1 MEINADALKN
11 FQDSKFNFVDA
22 DGNDVDFDNLDESV
36 KYTLRDGETV
46 VEDDMHAKDVV
57 DTINNEYSKKE
68 FVMIC
73 YDYRGNLDC
82 FISIS
87 FYF

>member
-46 VEDDMHAKDVV
+46 IKDDMHAKDVV
-57 DTINNEYSKKE
+57 DTINNEYGKTMN
-68 FVMIC
+68 V
-73 YDYRGNLDC
+73 
-82 FISIS
+82 
-87 FYF
+87 

>member
-1 MEINADALKN
+1 MAKGSIIMEINADALKN

-36 KYTLRDGETV
+36 KYTLRDGEIV

-57 DTINNEYSKKE
+57 DTINNEYGKTMN
-68 FVMIC
+68 V
-73 YDYRGNLDC
+73 
-82 FISIS
+82 
-87 FYF
+87 

>member
-1 MEINADALKN
+1 MAKGSIIMEINADALKN

-36 KYTLRDGETV
+36 KYALRDGETV

-57 DTINNEYSKKE
+57 DTINNEYGKTMN
-68 FVMIC
+68 V
-73 YDYRGNLDC
+73 
-82 FISIS
+82 
-87 FYF
+87 

>member
-46 VEDDMHAKDVV
+46 IEDDMHAKDVV
-57 DTINNEYSKKE
+57 ATINNEYSKTMN
-68 FVMIC
+68 V
-73 YDYRGNLDC
+73 
-82 FISIS
+82 
-87 FYF
+87 

>member
-22 DGNDVDFDNLDESV
+22 DGKDVDFDSLDESV

-57 DTINNEYSKKE
+57 DTINNEYGKTMN
-68 FVMIC
+68 V
-73 YDYRGNLDC
+73 
-82 FISIS
+82 
-87 FYF
+87 

>member
-1 MEINADALKN
+1 MKINADALKN

-57 DTINNEYSKKE
+57 DTINNEYGKTMN
-68 FVMIC
+68 V
-73 YDYRGNLDC
+73 
-82 FISIS
+82 
-87 FYF
+87 

>member
-46 VEDDMHAKDVV
+46 VEDDMHAKDDV
-57 DTINNEYSKKE
+57 DTINNEYGKTMN
-68 FVMIC
+68 V
-73 YDYRGNLDC
+73 
-82 FISIS
+82 
-87 FYF
+87 

>member
-1 MEINADALKN
+1 MAKGSIIMEFNADALKN

-57 DTINNEYSKKE
+57 DTINNEYGKTMN
-68 FVMIC
+68 V
-73 YDYRGNLDC
+73 
-82 FISIS
+82 
-87 FYF
+87 

>member
-11 FQDSKFNFVDA
+11 FQDSKYNFVDA

-57 DTINNEYSKKE
+57 DTINNEYGKTMN
-68 FVMIC
+68 V
-73 YDYRGNLDC
+73 
-82 FISIS
+82 
-87 FYF
+87 

>member
-57 DTINNEYSKKE
+57 DTINNEYGKT
-68 FVMIC
+68 M
-73 YDYRGNLDC
+73 
-82 FISIS
+82 
-87 FYF
+87 

>member
-11 FQDSKFNFVDA
+11 FQDSKFNFVDTN
-22 DGNDVDFDNLDESV
+22 GNDVDFDNLDESV

-57 DTINNEYSKKE
+57 DTINNEYGKTMN
-68 FVMIC
+68 V
-73 YDYRGNLDC
+73 
-82 FISIS
+82 
-87 FYF
+87 

>member
-36 KYTLRDGETV
+36 KFTLRDGETV

-57 DTINNEYSKKE
+57 DTINNEYGKTMN
-68 FVMIC
+68 V
-73 YDYRGNLDC
+73 
-82 FISIS
+82 
-87 FYF
+87 

>member
-36 KYTLRDGETV
+36 KYTLR
-46 VEDDMHAKDVV
+46 EDDMHAKDVV
-57 DTINNEYSKKE
+57 DTINNEYGKTMN
-68 FVMIC
+68 V
-73 YDYRGNLDC
+73 
-82 FISIS
+82 
-87 FYF
+87 

>member
-1 MEINADALKN
+1 MAKGSIIMEINADALKN

-57 DTINNEYSKKE
+57 DTINNEYGKNM
-68 FVMIC
+68 V
-73 YDYRGNLDC
+73 RQ
-82 FISIS
+82 
-87 FYF
+87 

>member
-57 DTINNEYSKKE
+57 DTISNEYGKTMN
-68 FVMIC
+68 V
-73 YDYRGNLDC
+73 
-82 FISIS
+82 
-87 FYF
+87 

>member
-57 DTINNEYSKKE
+57 DTINNEYGKTRN
-68 FVMIC
+68 V
-73 YDYRGNLDC
+73 
-82 FISIS
+82 
-87 FYF
+87 

>member
-57 DTINNEYSKKE
+57 DTINNEYGKTMNVQ
-68 FVMIC
+68 F
-73 YDYRGNLDC
+73 LDMQ
-82 FISIS
+82 S
-87 FYF
+87 

>member
-36 KYTLRDGETV
+36 KYTLCDGETV

-57 DTINNEYSKKE
+57 DTINNEYGKTMN
-68 FVMIC
+68 V
-73 YDYRGNLDC
+73 
-82 FISIS
+82 
-87 FYF
+87 

>member
-22 DGNDVDFDNLDESV
+22 NGNDVDFDNLDESV
-36 KYTLRDGETV
+36 TYTLRDGETV

-57 DTINNEYSKKE
+57 DTINNEYGKTMN
-68 FVMIC
+68 V
-73 YDYRGNLDC
+73 
-82 FISIS
+82 
-87 FYF
+87 

>member
-1 MEINADALKN
+1 MAKGSIIMEINADALKN

-57 DTINNEYSKKE
+57 DTINN
-68 FVMIC
+68 
-73 YDYRGNLDC
+73 
-82 FISIS
+82 
-87 FYF
+87 

>member
-46 VEDDMHAKDVV
+46 VEDAMHAKDVV
-57 DTINNEYSKKE
+57 DTINNEYGKTMN
-68 FVMIC
+68 V
-73 YDYRGNLDC
+73 
-82 FISIS
+82 
-87 FYF
+87 

>member
-11 FQDSKFNFVDA
+11 FHDSKFNFVDA

-57 DTINNEYSKKE
+57 DTINNEYGKTMN
-68 FVMIC
+68 V
-73 YDYRGNLDC
+73 
-82 FISIS
+82 
-87 FYF
+87 

>member
-11 FQDSKFNFVDA
+11 FQDSKFNFVYA

-57 DTINNEYSKKE
+57 DTINNEYGKTMN
-68 FVMIC
+68 V
-73 YDYRGNLDC
+73 
-82 FISIS
+82 
-87 FYF
+87 

>member
-22 DGNDVDFDNLDESV
+22 NGNDVDFDNLDVSV

-46 VEDDMHAKDVV
+46 IEDDMHAKDVV
-57 DTINNEYSKKE
+57 DTINNEYGKTMN
-68 FVMIC
+68 V
-73 YDYRGNLDC
+73 
-82 FISIS
+82 
-87 FYF
+87 

>member
-22 DGNDVDFDNLDESV
+22 NGNDVDFDNLDESV

-46 VEDDMHAKDVV
+46 VEDDMHAKEVV
-57 DTINNEYSKKE
+57 DTINNEYGKTMN
-68 FVMIC
+68 V
-73 YDYRGNLDC
+73 
-82 FISIS
+82 
-87 FYF
+87 